1 MKPIGNARQI
11 NVNAVNALKR
21 KTDPCA
27 LNSSPTRNKRKKA
40 PSAQWPHKREE

>member
-21 KTDPCA
+21 KTAPCA
-27 LNSSPTRNKRKKA
+27 PNSSPTRIKGKKPA
-40 PSAQWPHKREE
+40 GSPWAAKPDR